1 MRARRA
7 LSGSLAAIAP
17 KPPVTHEL
25 QTRARALIGKTD
37 VIAACHRRAAGR
49 EFALINDTRRILAG
63 TARGR
68 HVRCIRGAGHT
79 RLWRPHRRR
88 PWRRWPGV
96 A

>member
-1 MRARRA
+1 MRAWRA

-17 KPPVTHEL
+17 KPPVAREPE
-25 QTRARALIGKTD
+25 TRARTLIGKAD
-37 VIAACHRRAAGR
+37 VIAACHRRTAGR

-79 RLWRPHRRR
+79 RLWRPHRRG
-88 PWRRWPGV
+88 P
-96 A
+96 